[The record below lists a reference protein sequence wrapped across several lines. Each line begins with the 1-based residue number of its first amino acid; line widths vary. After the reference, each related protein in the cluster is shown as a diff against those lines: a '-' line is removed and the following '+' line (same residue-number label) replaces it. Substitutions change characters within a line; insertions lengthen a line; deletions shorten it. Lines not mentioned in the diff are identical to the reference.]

1 MYRTGTKKFYQHASI
16 ESERDGYA
24 VLLDGKAVK
33 TPAGLPLCV
42 ESKPLAEKLAEEWI
56 EQSETIKPNTMPM
69 TALSCT
75 MLDRVIPNL
84 PAIKSNLMAFVETDM
99 LCYRAEEPEDLTQR
113 QFIAWQPL
121 IDWAANTYDAPLV
134 VTNGILPVPQ
144 PQKSID
150 TLAGVMDNLNHGEIT
165 ALSTVTPLAG
175 SLVVGLALLAGRLDV
190 DQAIAVIQLDE
201 DYQNEKWGSVDEAQ
215 ERQQNIRREIQSSAV
230 FIELLNG

>member
-56 EQSETIKPNTMPM
+56 EQSETIKPNT
-69 TALSCT
+69 
-75 MLDRVIPNL
+75 IPNL

-99 LCYRAEEPEDLTQR
+99 LCYRAEEPEDLTKR

-150 TLAGVMDNLNHGEIT
+150 ALAGVMDNLNHGEIT